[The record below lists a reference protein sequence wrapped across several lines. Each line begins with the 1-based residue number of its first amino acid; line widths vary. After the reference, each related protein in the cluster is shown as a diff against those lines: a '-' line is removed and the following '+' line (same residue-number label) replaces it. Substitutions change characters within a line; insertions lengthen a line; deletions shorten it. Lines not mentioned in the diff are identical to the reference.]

1 MGIGYY
7 DLADI
12 KDYAMNKY
20 SFPAYM
26 QYNLDTRYAFS
37 GFWKGWELQV
47 IYFYKDAIAYTY
59 DNPKYYVNKADM
71 GHFNLILNFHF

>member
-1 MGIGYY
+1 
-7 DLADI
+7 
-12 KDYAMNKY
+12 
-20 SFPAYM
+20 M

-47 IYFYKDAIAYTY
+47 IYFYKDAIADTY